1 MPSGYIVQR
10 NDERDNQQQQPKKK
24 LNLKVDGYEYGEEEE
39 DERRRRSLLLVRFL
53 GRERVATV
61 VEQFALLASNS
72 TTTKLAT
79 TARPWSRMEDF
90 IET

>member
-1 MPSGYIVQR
+1 
-10 NDERDNQQQQPKKK
+10 
-24 LNLKVDGYEYGEEEE
+24 
-39 DERRRRSLLLVRFL
+39 LVRFL

-79 TARPWSRMEDF
+79 TARPWSRREDF